1 LSEALSEAE
10 AEAEVEVEALPAE
23 CCAAIGR
30 GDVEN

>member
-10 AEAEVEVEALPAE
+10 AEVEVEVEALPAE

-30 GDVEN
+30 GGVEN